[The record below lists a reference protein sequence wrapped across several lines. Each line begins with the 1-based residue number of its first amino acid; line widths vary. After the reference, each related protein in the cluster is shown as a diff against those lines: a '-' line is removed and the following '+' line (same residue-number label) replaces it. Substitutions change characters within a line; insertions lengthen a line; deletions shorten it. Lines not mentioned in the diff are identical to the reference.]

1 MDNKEKLLVL
11 DIFNRF
17 DMEIVAGKSG
27 IKREITE
34 SDIKRPGIELAGFW
48 KYFTPE
54 RVNLIGKTEISL
66 LNELEAG
73 FLRKRIEQFFS
84 YDPVCINVSSG
95 EAVPDI
101 LIEKSQKNG

>member
-17 DMEIVAGKSG
+17 DIEIVAGKAG

-54 RVNLIGKTEISL
+54 RVNLIGKTEISF
-66 LNELEAG
+66 LNELDADI
-73 FLRKRIEQFFS
+73 LKHRIEQFVS
-84 YDPVCINVSSG
+84 YDPVCIIVSSG
-95 EAVPDI
+95 EKVPD
-101 LIEKSQKNG
+101 LL